1 MLKNLNEPTVG
12 LKLAGLALLRLF
24 CGEESNKK
32 RAKAG
37 EVKAYT
43 GRGRQLVALIVE
55 VAGLN
60 LLSHGTHS
68 SSVSK

>member
-1 MLKNLNEPTVG
+1 MTYGSKTLAHDAA

-55 VAGLN
+55 VA
-60 LLSHGTHS
+60 
-68 SSVSK
+68 

>member
-1 MLKNLNEPTVG
+1 MG

-43 GRGRQLVALIVE
+43 TVRGRQLVALIVE
-55 VAGLN
+55 VA
-60 LLSHGTHS
+60 
-68 SSVSK
+68 

>member
-55 VAGLN
+55 VA
-60 LLSHGTHS
+60 
-68 SSVSK
+68 